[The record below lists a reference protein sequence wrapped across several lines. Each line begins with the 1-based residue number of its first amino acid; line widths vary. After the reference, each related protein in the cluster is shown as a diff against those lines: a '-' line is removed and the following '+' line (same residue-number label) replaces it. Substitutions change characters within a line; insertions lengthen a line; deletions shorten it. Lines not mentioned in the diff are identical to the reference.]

1 MCFSCKKKSENEA
14 PCFWSLVGLVWSKPA
29 RPTRLRKAS
38 CLLPALRPKGKFYF
52 LILFFVLCGI
62 WKSVKRLCLNWEFIL
77 WAFPYDLHFFLME
90 KSLIPKN
97 FWYGSR
103 MTMRKIE
110 ILLLAKVELIVY
122 LFISMNQSYSCWLA
136 QLFWEHLF
144 LMWISYKY
152 IPRSCRFSGKK
163 YNHVPKMNASH
174 HYGNWSLAKEENE
187 CTIEGITPHW
197 VRQAFDLA
205 VFDFVKLKA
214 FLTRLGVIPTMVTW
228 LTS

>member
-1 MCFSCKKKSENEA
+1 MYFVACERALS
-14 PCFWSLVGLVWSKPA
+14 GRVWIKN
-29 RPTRLRKAS
+29 
-38 CLLPALRPKGKFYF
+38 
-52 LILFFVLCGI
+52 LFFEL
-62 WKSVKRLCLNWEFIL
+62 
-77 WAFPYDLHFFLME
+77 FPMICIFSWWI

-122 LFISMNQSYSCWLA
+122 IPFHIHESVL

-144 LMWISYKY
+144 WCGLRTSTFSW
-152 IPRSCRFSGKK
+152 SCRFSGTK

-174 HYGNWSLAKEENE
+174 HYGNWSLTKEENE

-205 VFDFVKLKA
+205 AFDFVKLKA